1 MIAGIILDLCFAFTA
16 QTLPDVSRLTYHVD
30 LESQRYLV
38 LGFWDSGILGF
49 WDSGILGFWDELVFS
64 FETNKALT
72 EKTGLNAR
80 PNPVFKF
87 LTVD

>member
-16 QTLPDVSRLTYHVD
+16 HTLPDVSRLTYHVD

-38 LGFWDSGILGF
+38 LGF

-87 LTVD
+87 LTID

>member
-16 QTLPDVSRLTYHVD
+16 HTLPDVSRLTYHVD

-87 LTVD
+87 LTID